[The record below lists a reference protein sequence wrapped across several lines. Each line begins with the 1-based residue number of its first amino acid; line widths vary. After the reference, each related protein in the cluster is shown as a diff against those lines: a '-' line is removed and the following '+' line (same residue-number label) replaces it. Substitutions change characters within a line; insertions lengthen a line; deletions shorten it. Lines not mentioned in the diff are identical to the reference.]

1 MFAALDSASE
11 DESEV
16 VKAEDV
22 KKFQSSNPKPFGFR
36 VQLFSQSPKAVNPQH
51 HNPKA

>member
-11 DESEV
+11 DESDV

-22 KKFQSSNPKPFGFR
+22 KIFQVPTLN
-36 VQLFSQSPKAVNPQH
+36 
-51 HNPKA
+51 